1 MTRKRSKPYV
11 WISWLAK
18 LMAGEVQCHW
28 SAWFRTHY
36 TEYPKAPSDFKQAAW
51 MVAHNQ
57 GLDELC
63 GRQIGTAAMF
73 KEEQNQ
79 FKVNRKGGLTVS
91 GKPDLITL
99 DEQGVVT
106 VYDVKTG
113 TPRHSDIIQVM
124 LYMLLLPYG
133 SPLYRGKSLK
143 GCVVYQNAE
152 SSGIPSSAI
161 DTEFQG
167 RVTYFLDLLSAEK
180 PPGRSPSHA
189 ECRYCELT
197 STDCPDR
204 LIGSGA
210 DSPDTE
216 LPF

>member
-1 MTRKRSKPYV
+1 
-11 WISWLAK
+11 
-18 LMAGEVQCHW
+18 MAGEVQCHW
-28 SAWFRTHY
+28 SAWFRAHC
-36 TEYPKAPSDFKQAAW
+36 TEYEKAPSDFKQAAW

-63 GRQIGTAAMF
+63 RRQAGITAMF

-79 FKVNRKGGLTVS
+79 FKVSRKGGLTIS

-99 DEQGVVT
+99 EEGGLTT

-113 TPRHSDIIQVM
+113 APRHSDLIQVM

-143 GCVVYQNAE
+143 GCVVYRNAE
-152 SSGIPSSAI
+152 SSDIPAAAV
-161 DTEFQG
+161 DTEFQQ

-180 PPGRSPSHA
+180 PPRRSPSHS

-197 STDCPDR
+197 SADCPER
-204 LIGSGA
+204 LA
-210 DSPDTE
+210 DDVPDLPDTE